1 MPVLPCSIHDMVS
14 GHAALSPSVWLVH
27 HVSVDLHSALFLA
40 APCCCWIEEVHLAP
54 LPRQTCPVERLP
66 SRHLYEPCG
75 RIAALNL
82 EQLQT
87 TGRPRG
93 TPEPCPEAWHV
104 CAVLPAVVVRQRK
117 PWRRKDGVFIYF
129 EDNAGVI
136 VNPKGE
142 MKGRHLFAFL
152 CWSHNCMCMPQLRH

>member
-1 MPVLPCSIHDMVS
+1 MP
-14 GHAALSPSVWLVH
+14 
-27 HVSVDLHSALFLA
+27 
-40 APCCCWIEEVHLAP
+40 LAP
-54 LPRQTCPVERLP
+54 LPRQTCPAERFP
-66 SRHLYEPCG
+66 SRHLSEPWAC
-75 RIAALNL
+75 IAAFNL

-87 TGRPRG
+87 AGMPRG
-93 TPEPCPEAWHV
+93 TPEPFPEAWHA

-142 MKGRHLFAFL
+142 MKGMQLFASL
-152 CWSHNCMCMPQLRH
+152 CWSHTCMCMPQLRH